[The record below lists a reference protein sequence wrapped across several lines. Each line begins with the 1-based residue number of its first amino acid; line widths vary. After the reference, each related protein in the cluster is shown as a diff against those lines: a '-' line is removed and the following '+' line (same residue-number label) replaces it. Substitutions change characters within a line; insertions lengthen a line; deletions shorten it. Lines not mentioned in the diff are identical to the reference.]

1 MADETTTTEAPA
13 PKAPAAKAPAPAAA
27 PQEATAPAEQMVSLA
42 ALREAHQERD
52 AALHELAAAR
62 AAVQSLTD
70 ERDQAV
76 TGLRRASVR
85 MATGIDDDEI
95 ADMAHR
101 RWASAMDGVEPDARL
116 DVGAWWSQ
124 TASSDD
130 ARAALPKALRVYLPT
145 VEQEAPATASA
156 PAARP
161 RIGTPSNR
169 SRRAPAPGS
178 TGEITPADLQQMSS
192 EQAASLRANFWKSA
206 GVT

>member
-1 MADETTTTEAPA
+1 
-13 PKAPAAKAPAPAAA
+13 
-27 PQEATAPAEQMVSLA
+27 MVSLA

-52 AALHELAAAR
+52 AALQEVAGLQ

-85 MATGIDDDEI
+85 MVTGIDDDEI

-116 DVGAWWSQ
+116 DVGAWWTQ
-124 TASSDD
+124 TASSEE
-130 ARAALPKALRVYLPT
+130 ARAALPKALRVYLPP
-145 VEQEAPATASA
+145 VEQET
-156 PAARP
+156 PAATPRARA

-192 EQAASLRANFWKSA
+192 EQGAALRANFWKSA

>member
-1 MADETTTTEAPA
+1 MRPSLQCLDRMDVPDNVSVELRVADNDRSRS
-13 PKAPAAKAPAPAAA
+13 
-27 PQEATAPAEQMVSLA
+27 AEEVVTRFRM
-42 ALREAHQERD
+42 HQRTFGCVRYVVVAEPNI
-52 AALHELAAAR
+52 AR
-62 AAVQSLTD
+62 A
-70 ERDQAV
+70 RN
-76 TGLRRASVR
+76 
-85 MATGIDDDEI
+85 ATVNLGYADRVLFLDDDEI

-178 TGEITPADLQQMSS
+178 TGEITPSDLAQMSS
-192 EQAASLRANFWKSA
+192 EQAQSLRANFWKSA